1 MNALVLAAGYGR
13 RLLPITKKTPK
24 CLVKIKNKILLQI
37 WINKLINIGIKKI
50 LINVHYKKKKVL
62 KFIRENKYRKNL
74 VPLNEKRLL
83 GTAGTLISN
92 LKYYADQDLMLIHGD
107 NYTKDNL
114 KNLLLH
120 HHKKPKYCL
129 ITMLTFITDDPQNCG
144 IIKVDRH
151 GVVKKIYEKSKN
163 PPGNLANGAVYI
175 IDKKLLKKLR
185 NKKYKDFSKEVI
197 PKYIGK
203 IYTYHTPKK
212 FIDIGSPEKYIKAN
226 TK

>member
-1 MNALVLAAGYGR
+1 MNALVLAAGYGK

-37 WINKLINIGIKKI
+37 WINKLISLGVKKI
-50 LINVHYKKKKVL
+50 LINVHYKKNKVL
-62 KFIRENKYRKNL
+62 KFIKENKYKKNL
-74 VPLNEKRLL
+74 IPLDEKKLL

-92 LKYYADQDLMLIHGD
+92 LKYYADQDLILIHGD

-114 KNLLLH
+114 KKLLQYH
-120 HHKKPKYCL
+120 NKKPKYCL
-129 ITMLTFITDDPQNCG
+129 ITMLTFITDEPQTCG
-144 IIKVDRH
+144 IIKVDKY

-175 IDKKLLKKLR
+175 IDKKFFKTLK
-185 NKKYKDFSKEVI
+185 NKNYKDFSKEVI
-197 PKYIGK
+197 PKYLGK
-203 IYTYHTPKK
+203 IYTCHTSKK

-226 TK
+226 T